1 MNNWLPEN
9 LQTHFWHATF
19 SHLSFHFSGSAPG
32 ATYRKRSALRNRKG
46 LACETTLVEH
56 IYQLTVHGL
65 QGSDKLLLNTEHA
78 QQPAAVCLSIYFP
91 FKFALYFYLERLC
104 LCIAKVN
111 TKCFVD
117 AQCAI
122 SMDHLIYVTLHY
134 HYCVTYIILTITIS
148 INDYRYHYIHDREL
162 EPPGPEAQIYWTFFP
177 HQVYWIGLHYCF
189 H

>member
-91 FKFALYFYLERLC
+91 FKFALYFIWTDCVYGPNES
-104 LCIAKVN
+104 CIAKADTMQICCWCTVHN
-111 TKCFVD
+111 QHGPLDLCHTPIPVLCD
-117 AQCAI
+117 
-122 SMDHLIYVTLHY
+122 L
-134 HYCVTYIILTITIS
+134 ILTITIS
-148 INDYRYHYIHDREL
+148 FISINDYHYRYMIED
-162 EPPGPEAQIYWTFFP
+162 
-177 HQVYWIGLHYCF
+177 
-189 H
+189 